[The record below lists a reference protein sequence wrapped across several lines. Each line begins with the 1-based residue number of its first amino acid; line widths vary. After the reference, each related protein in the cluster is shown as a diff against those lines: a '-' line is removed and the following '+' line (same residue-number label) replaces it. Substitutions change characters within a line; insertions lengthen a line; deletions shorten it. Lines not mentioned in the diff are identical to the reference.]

1 METPNKMIGGIAGAM
16 AQQTG
21 AIDQTTGM
29 LTQLNQMAPNPYPN
43 QNALGGLQAQLPNIV
58 GQTALGQYDKI
69 MPNKL

>member
-21 AIDQTTGM
+21 AIDQITGVP
-29 LTQLNQMAPNPYPN
+29 TQLNQMAPNPYPN

>member
-21 AIDQTTGM
+21 AIDQTTEM
-29 LTQLNQMAPNPYPN
+29 PTQLNQMAPNPYPN